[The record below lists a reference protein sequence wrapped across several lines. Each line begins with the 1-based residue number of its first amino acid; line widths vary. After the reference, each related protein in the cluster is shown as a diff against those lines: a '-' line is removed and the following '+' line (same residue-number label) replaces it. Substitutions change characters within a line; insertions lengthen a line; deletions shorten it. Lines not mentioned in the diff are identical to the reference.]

1 MPVSLPLDRILYVVA
16 LAGLLVVTH
25 LGVQQ
30 QRGFEEGCVGTS
42 FQALTEDSAP
52 DPGGDTGSSAG
63 ASSAS
68 GCGSVVQS
76 EAGTFMGLSNVG
88 WGFLFYGLVALLSAL
103 RGGAG
108 WRPELLG
115 RIREV
120 VVTAGMGYTGF
131 LVYVQYAV
139 LETFCP
145 LCMISAGLVSGLFL
159 VTAVDVWGET
169 DEDRAA
175 SGDRSAERIGWYG
188 WGLGATVLLA
198 IADVLLLGRGL
209 AAGF

>member
-1 MPVSLPLDRILYVVA
+1 MAISLPVDRIVYVIA

-25 LGVQQ
+25 LAVQQ

-42 FQALTEDSAP
+42 FRALSEDST
-52 DPGGDTGSSAG
+52 PGSGGSAGTSAG

-76 EAGTFMGLSNVG
+76 EAGTFLGLSNVG
-88 WGFLFYGLVALLSAL
+88 WGFLFYGVVGLVSAL

-108 WRPELLG
+108 WRPEMLG

-120 VVTAGMGYTGF
+120 VITVGMGYTGF

-145 LCMISAGLVSGLFL
+145 LCMISAGLVSVLFL
-159 VTAVDVWGET
+159 VTAVDVWGSA
-169 DEDRAA
+169 DGAGAA
-175 SGDRSAERIGWYG
+175 SEGRSADGLGWYG
-188 WGLGATVLLA
+188 RGLGASVLLT
-198 IADVLLLGRGL
+198 IADVLLLGGGL
-209 AAGF
+209 VAGF